1 MVGQIKGN
9 MFNHL
14 IQTDFVSVVSDPE
27 SCQIECCNLKS
38 SGFVF
43 GTTWNCFVSYGF
55 HVVLYDIVWYGIV
68 LYLTIL
74 HGIALIASAVSRKTQ
89 FFKIFKSLMAYNSK

>member
-43 GTTWNCFVSYGF
+43 GTTWKCFVSYGL
-55 HVVLYDIVWYGIV
+55 HVVSCDIVWYGIV

-89 FFKIFKSLMAYNSK
+89 FFKIFKSLMAYNSN